1 MANYKAEATKVKGW
15 RLRKDLIKAMD
26 QASEAKAMLKDISD
40 QLRTERMLVIK
51 KYEEIQLTKHKV
63 FYEREDVVVDFQA
76 SDAFLT
82 ITFDKFFKGFELL
95 Q

>member
-1 MANYKAEATKVKGW
+1 MKVKEGP
-15 RLRKDLIKAMD
+15 DQSYD

-51 KYEEIQLTKHKV
+51 KDEEIQLTNHRV
-63 FYEREDVVVDFQA
+63 FYKREDVMVDFQA

-95 Q
+95 R

>member
-1 MANYKAEATKVKGW
+1 MKVKEGPYQSY
-15 RLRKDLIKAMD
+15 D

-51 KYEEIQLTKHKV
+51 KDEEIQLTKHKV
-63 FYEREDVVVDFQA
+63 FYEHEDVVVDFQA

-95 Q
+95 R